1 MQFLIKKN
9 YSTLFYSINNN
20 NKNSNNNNNNNNN
33 TVLKNALYISLNAF
47 T

>member
-1 MQFLIKKN
+1 MNILCILACVLGIL
-9 YSTLFYSINNN
+9 SPTAAGR
-20 NKNSNNNNNNNNN
+20 NNNNNN